1 MAGIREGI
9 SRVDFFAR
17 QENYFLRI
25 ISIGININEGKARA
39 SPSVTQKHDGRSHL
53 PRRLW

>member
-17 QENYFLRI
+17 QENYFFRI
-25 ISIGININEGKARA
+25 ISLGININEGKARA